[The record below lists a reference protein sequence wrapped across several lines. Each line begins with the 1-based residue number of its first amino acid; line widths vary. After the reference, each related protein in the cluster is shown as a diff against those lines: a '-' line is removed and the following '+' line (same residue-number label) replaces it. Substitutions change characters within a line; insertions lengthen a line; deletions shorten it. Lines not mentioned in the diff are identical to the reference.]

1 MNSGVRSNAQ
11 LIAVLVLTVIG
22 AITLVG
28 AAGMALM
35 YGSMMAGM
43 GC

>member
-11 LIAVLVLTVIG
+11 RIAVLVLTVIG

-35 YGSMMAGM
+35 HGSMMAGM